1 MALKK
6 LVGKKTTRRGNPSG
20 VTSVKIGNKVVN
32 TVEPVDLNEKEIST
46 LEEKGY
52 VLSDGT
58 KQEVEMLQELR
69 KLSPVVGGDVV
80 AASPVFGHRIKDRK
94 ST

>member
-6 LVGKKTTRRGNPSG
+6 LVGKKSKRRGNPSG
-20 VTSVKIGNKVVN
+20 VTSVKVGDKVVN
-32 TVEPVDLNEKEIST
+32 TFEPVELTEREVEL

-52 VLSDGT
+52 VLTNGS
-58 KQEVEMLQELR
+58 KQEKDAIDRLR
-69 KLSPVVGGDVV
+69 QQSPVIGGDVV
-80 AASPVFGHRIKDRK
+80 AAAPVFGYQYKQTK